1 MQGEG
6 PPQTDSTAANQRE
19 VAESHAGEEGEDGP
33 V

>member
-6 PPQTDSTAANQRE
+6 LPQADSTEANQRE
-19 VAESHAGEEGEDGP
+19 VAESHAGEEGEDGS